1 MISCVRSDV
10 DTGAE
15 QADHA
20 ASGRRCE
27 SWGQAP
33 RVVIA
38 DSDAARRAGLLDD
51 LTQTMP
57 ETTIFVEAATV
68 TELFEHAP
76 GSRMVLL
83 GGALE
88 KVPVSSLMRILEQR
102 HPELHVV
109 DLEMPTRRDR

>member
-10 DTGAE
+10 DTGAGKPTRRE
-15 QADHA
+15 RPALRIVG
-20 ASGRRCE
+20 AST
-27 SWGQAP
+27 

-57 ETTIFVEAATV
+57 ETTVFVEVATV

-88 KVPVSSLMRILEQR
+88 KVPVSSLMRILQQR

-109 DLEMPTRRDR
+109 NLETPTRRDR

>member
-1 MISCVRSDV
+1 MISYVRSDV
-10 DTGAE
+10 DTGAGKPTRRE
-15 QADHA
+15 RPALRIVG
-20 ASGRRCE
+20 AST
-27 SWGQAP
+27 

-57 ETTIFVEAATV
+57 ATTIFVEAATV

-76 GSRMVLL
+76 GSRMVLI

-88 KVPVSSLMRILEQR
+88 KVPVSSLMRILAQR

-109 DLEMPTRRDR
+109 NLETPVRSDR